1 MAGNPII
8 LTTTNFSNLFSE
20 IYSVLHPGTGE
31 NNGNVGKVLQVG
43 SNGKVT
49 FTSDIVTGTG
59 LSTLE
64 ARVSANESAITG
76 KASSADLSALA
87 TRVTATENSLS
98 GKVDSSGLNTT
109 IDSRISTALTA
120 SGSIQTAIN
129 NSVQSAADDLRD
141 IIDTKTTLTLGDVVT
156 ALNTTSPTAGSTPA
170 KLQTAV
176 QDHADTVINT
186 ELGSTGTIGTALTSA
201 TANLASVSYVTTAVS
216 DAKTE
221 LSVVNA
227 DSGLANVLGFSKGTS
242 ATVLNGSD
250 GTALS
255 RSAVTNV
262 KGYIDA
268 GDSELSTKM
277 GTAPTGTT
285 LSALK
290 ANLGITANG
299 DVDIWQAIQAISTKI
314 GDSTAVKPSDLG
326 MSTTY
331 DS

>member
-1 MAGNPII
+1 MAANPII

-20 IYSVLHPGTGE
+20 IYSILHPGTGE

-76 KASSADLSALA
+76 KANSTDLSALA

-98 GKVDSSGLNTT
+98 GKVDSSGLNTA
-109 IDSRISTALTA
+109 IDSRITTALA
-120 SGSIQTAIN
+120 SGGSIQTAID
-129 NSVQSAADDLRD
+129 NSAQSVSDDLRPD
-141 IIDTKTTLTLGDVVT
+141 IQSKVTLDNITT
-156 ALNTTSPTAGSTPA
+156 ALGTASPTTGSTVA
-170 KLQTAV
+170 KLQAAV
-176 QDHADTVINT
+176 QDHADIVINT
-186 ELGSTGTIGTALTSA
+186 ELGSTGKIGTALTSA

-227 DSGLANVLGFSKGTS
+227 DSGLANVLGFSKGTA
-242 ATVLNGSD
+242 ATVLKGSD

-268 GDSELSTKM
+268 SDNELSTKM
-277 GTAPTGTT
+277 GTAPTSTALNT
-285 LSALK
+285 LK

-299 DVDIWQAIQAISTKI
+299 DVNIWQAIQAISTKI
-314 GDSTAVKPSDLG
+314 GDQTAVKPSDLG

>member
-20 IYSVLHPGTGE
+20 IYSILHPGAGE
-31 NNGNVGKVLQVG
+31 NNSNVGKVLQVG
-43 SNGKVT
+43 GNGKVT

-76 KASSADLSALA
+76 KASNAALSDLA

-109 IDSRISTALTA
+109 IDGRITNALL
-120 SGSIQTAIN
+120 SGGSIQTAIDT
-129 NSVQSAADDLRD
+129 SVQSAADDLRSA
-141 IIDTKTTLTLGDVVT
+141 IDSKITLDNVVT
-156 ALNTTSPTAGSTPA
+156 ALNITNPTTGSTPA
-170 KLQTAV
+170 KLQAAV
-176 QDHADTVINT
+176 KDHADTVINT

-201 TANLASVSYVTTAVS
+201 TANLASVSYVTTTIAN
-216 DAKTE
+216 AKTE
-221 LSVVNA
+221 LSAVNA
-227 DSGLANVLGFSKGTS
+227 DSGLANVLGFSKGSSTN
-242 ATVLNGSD
+242 LNGSD

-255 RSAVTNV
+255 RTTVTNV

-277 GTAPTGTT
+277 GTVPTGTALNT
-285 LSALK
+285 LK
-290 ANLGITANG
+290 TNLGITASG
-299 DVDIWQAIQAISTKI
+299 SVDIWQAIQAISTKI

>member
-20 IYSVLHPGTGE
+20 IYSILHPGAGE
-31 NNGNVGKVLQVG
+31 NNSNIGKVLQIG
-43 SNGKVT
+43 SNGKAT
-49 FTSDIVTGTG
+49 LTSDIVTGTG

-76 KASSADLSALA
+76 KASSADLSALV

-98 GKVDSSGLNTT
+98 GK
-109 IDSRISTALTA
+109 ID
-120 SGSIQTAIN
+120 
-129 NSVQSAADDLRD
+129 
-141 IIDTKTTLTLGDVVT
+141 LGGIVT
-156 ALNTTSPTAGSTPA
+156 ALNTTSPTAGSTIA
-170 KLQTAV
+170 KLQAAV
-176 QDHADTVINT
+176 QDHADTVIDT

-201 TANLASVSYVTTAVS
+201 TANLASESYVTTAVTN
-216 DAKTE
+216 AKTE
-221 LSVVNA
+221 LSAVNA
-227 DSGLANVLGFSKGTS
+227 DSGLANVLGFSKGS
-242 ATVLNGSD
+242 SVNLNGSD

-255 RSAVTNV
+255 RSTVTNV

-268 GDSELSTKM
+268 GDSELSTKI
-277 GTAPTGTT
+277 GTVPTGTPLNT
-285 LSALK
+285 LK
-290 ANLGITANG
+290 TNLGITASG
-299 DVDIWQAIQAISTKI
+299 GVDLWQAIQAISTKI